1 LLLRGWY
8 DHCLA
13 YGHGEELVVLV
24 VGHAAPFVVEVVEV
38 VALHAEVGWVEVC
51 SHFLTN
57 SLYSL

>member
-1 LLLRGWY
+1 M
-8 DHCLA
+8 
-13 YGHGEELVVLV
+13 VVLV
-24 VGHAAPFVVEVVEV
+24 VGHAATLVVEVVEV